1 MDWIDAESILSE
13 THEPQRVVF
22 VKHRALKLL
31 LGGGA
36 KEATPRKPG
45 ALASAPR
52 WKDGDEV
59 RKDEFWCP
67 IENPLKHCHK
77 VVYLTV
83 RPLTLQRQDW
93 AV

>member
-1 MDWIDAESILSE
+1 MVSSMQIKITNHS
-13 THEPQRVVF
+13 QKVVRGKQQIK
-22 VKHRALKLL
+22 VCIL
-31 LGGGA
+31 LG
-36 KEATPRKPG
+36 
-45 ALASAPR
+45 
-52 WKDGDEV
+52 DGTQCEIGYGMKFV
-59 RKDEFWCP
+59 QDEFWCP